1 MCAFRCP
8 LHLLLLALFA
18 SGLGS
23 AFISGRSTAGRFCRG
38 RPAIAEVY
46 PGDNDAFSIAA
57 WLSRADRDG
66 SLAAFLKPDLSPPDR
81 WRAGYRAFPASSGR
95 ARSANCGINAVE
107 GCERETRGLPAAAIF
122 SLWKIVAQLPHLWR
136 IFVAPI
142 LAALA
147 MVNHSCDGLVPY

>member
-1 MCAFRCP
+1 MTLRANDDETNTCREFT
-8 LHLLLLALFA
+8 LGGIGQTS
-18 SGLGS
+18 SG
-23 AFISGRSTAGRFCRG
+23 
-38 RPAIAEVY
+38 Y
-46 PGDNDAFSIAA
+46 
-57 WLSRADRDG
+57 
-66 SLAAFLKPDLSPPDR
+66 SPNQ
-81 WRAGYRAFPASSGR
+81 RAGYWAFPASSGR